1 MEHRLYLNTAD
12 RTTFADIKGSYK
24 HGYPPGFDD
33 MRKWNDTIQKM
44 ADAFKLMRLVGATH
58 LRTRSKQSGK
68 DLICS
73 VSIFAIYGINNKTK
87 QI

>member
-12 RTTFADIKGSYK
+12 STTFADIKGSYK

-33 MRKWNDTIQKM
+33 MRKWNDTIQK
-44 ADAFKLMRLVGATH
+44 KELMKFAGATH

-73 VSIFAIYGINNKTK
+73 VSIFAIYGINNKAK
-87 QI
+87 PI

>member
-1 MEHRLYLNTAD
+1 MLTLKALD
-12 RTTFADIKGSYK
+12 K

-44 ADAFKLMRLVGATH
+44 ADAFELMKPAGATH

-73 VSIFAIYGINNKTK
+73 VSIFAIYGINNKAK
-87 QI
+87 PI